1 MSRSIREIAKEIR
14 EDWKNVHYSAVP
26 YLDAMH
32 SLDNIN
38 DDFYLDSGR
47 SIVAYFLGNAQTW
60 KGEVA
65 RRVKL
70 ELKGMLK

>member
-1 MSRSIREIAKEIR
+1 MSRLLCDIAREIRA
-14 EDWKNVHYSAVP
+14 DWKNVSPYAQY
-26 YLDAMH
+26 YLDAMW
-32 SLDNIN
+32 SMGSIKEN
-38 DDFYLDSGR
+38 YYVDSGE
-47 SIVAYFLGNAQTW
+47 SIVAYFLGNAASW

>member
-1 MSRSIREIAKEIR
+1 MSRSIRTIAKEIR
-14 EDWKNVHYSAVP
+14 EDWKNVYYAAVP
-26 YLDAMH
+26 YLDAMATLN
-32 SLDNIN
+32 SIN
-38 DDFYLDSGR
+38 DDYYLDSGR